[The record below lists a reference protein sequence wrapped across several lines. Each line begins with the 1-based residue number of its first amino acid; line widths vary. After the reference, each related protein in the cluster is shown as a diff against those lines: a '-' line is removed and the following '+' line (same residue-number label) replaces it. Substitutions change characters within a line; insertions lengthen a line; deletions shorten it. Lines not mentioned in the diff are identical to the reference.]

1 MGDLLTTLMEAGA
14 WGYPGAV
21 MAGAGLLAV
30 IFILLCAAGIR
41 EWSGHRANLARIP
54 IRIHVNGTRGKSS
67 VVRLIAG
74 GIRESG
80 IVTCAKTTGTLARM
94 ILPDASEYPIFRPAG
109 ANVIEQVR
117 IVSVAASYGARA
129 LVLECMALQ
138 PHLQW
143 ISESKLLRATHGV
156 ITNVRAD
163 HLDVMGP
170 GEKDVALALAGTT
183 PKNAKLFTAERKYL
197 PVFELSARDRQSGL
211 VCTTAADMA
220 AVRDE
225 DMEKFSHIE
234 HKENVALALAVCRD
248 LGIERETALQGMW
261 KAPPDPGALTMSH
274 LSFFGREI
282 YFVNAFAANDPESSE
297 QLWNMSI
304 GRYPEARKRIIIFNC
319 RSDRPNRSAQL
330 GAACPKWRPAD
341 NYLLMGGGTYFLARA
356 AVSNGLPMKKIIT
369 AENEPE
375 SEIFEKVIEMAGEST
390 LVVGLGNTKGHGLS
404 LARYFRNRSQRI

>member
-1 MGDLLTTLMEAGA
+1 
-14 WGYPGAV
+14 
-21 MAGAGLLAV
+21 MAGEGFLYF
-30 IFILLCAAGIR
+30 IFILLCAAGIW
-41 EWSGHRANLARIP
+41 EWINHKSNLSRIP
-54 IRIHVNGTRGKSS
+54 IRVHVNGTRGKSS

-117 IVSVAASYGARA
+117 IVSVAASYGAKA

-138 PHLQW
+138 PQLQW
-143 ISESKLLRATHGV
+143 LSESKFLQATHGV

-183 PKNAKLFTAERKYL
+183 PNKAKLFTAERKYIG
-197 PVFELSARDRQSGL
+197 VFESSVRDRHSSL
-211 VCTTAADMA
+211 ISVTAED
-220 AVRDE
+220 VDKVSDE
-225 DMEKFSHIE
+225 EMENFTYVE
-234 HKENVALALAVCRD
+234 HKENVALALSVCLD
-248 LGIERETALQGMW
+248 IGIDRQTALKGMW
-261 KAPPDPGALTMSH
+261 KAPPDPGVLTMSH
-274 LSFFGREI
+274 LSFFGRDI

-297 QLWNMSI
+297 QLWNMAMN
-304 GRYPEARKRIIIFNC
+304 RYPEAQRRIIIFNC
-319 RSDRPNRSAQL
+319 RSDRPNRSEQL
-330 GAACPKWRPAD
+330 GAACAKWRPAD
-341 NYLLMGGGTYFLARA
+341 HYLLMGSGTYFLARA
-356 AVSNGLPMKKIIT
+356 AVLNGLPIRKIIT

-375 SEIFEKVIEMAGEST
+375 GELFEKVVEMAGVST

-404 LARYFRNRSQRI
+404 LARYFRNRSKI